1 MTYKIYLLRESSR
14 HRPVH
19 YSIRALQSSEHAD
32 HPYFIYFYL
41 SVLMRPQI
49 VFQIVEV
56 SMS

>member
-19 YSIRALQSSEHAD
+19 YSIRALQSSGHA
-32 HPYFIYFYL
+32 YFIYFYL